1 MKLNFKYFIYFVF
14 VLLIFRSKVYSQTY
28 RLLPDTLVFC
38 EGDSAYID
46 LKQTTDLNYSITW
59 TTPYNIITNI
69 KKIKA
74 LRPGKYVV
82 KVSYPKFKSPTIDST
97 YVKLFTKQKSVVRD
111 TVLCRGSAIWLEGK
125 RSGVKYLWSTG
136 EITSKIKVV
145 SPGKYFA
152 LANYGSCL
160 VTDTFNVKLSP
171 KLEVSLPTE
180 TVFCNNNNNKVIQAN
195 ASYQL
200 ELIWSNGQL
209 GSINA
214 IVKEGTYWLKS
225 SYKNCAGSQTDT
237 IKVKFKACD
246 CEMLIP
252 NSFTPN
258 DDLKNDYFY
267 PVLTCDYS
275 YYNINITDRWG
286 NTVFYSNNI
295 NSKWDGKFKG
305 NLCPEDIYVYKIES
319 MEKGSDKKLARSGHI
334 ALIR

>member
-1 MKLNFKYFIYFVF
+1 MLAFH
-14 VLLIFRSKVYSQTY
+14 SKVYCQTL

-38 EGDSAYID
+38 EGDSAFIE
-46 LKQTTDLNYSITW
+46 LQQTPDFNYSITW

-74 LRPGKYVV
+74 LRHGKYIV
-82 KVSYPKFKSPTIDST
+82 KVSYPKFKSPIIDST
-97 YVKLFTKQKSVVRD
+97 YVKLFAKQKSVMRD
-111 TVLCRGSAIWLEGK
+111 TVLCRGSAIWLESN
-125 RSGVKYLWSTG
+125 RIDVKYLWSTG

-145 SPGKYFA
+145 NPGKYFA
-152 LANYGSCL
+152 TANYGSCL

-171 KLEVSLPTE
+171 KLEVSLATE
-180 TVFCNNNNNKVIQAN
+180 TVFCNNNNNKLIQAN

-200 ELIWSNGQL
+200 ELIWNNGQI
-209 GSINA
+209 GSINN
-214 IVKEGTYWLKS
+214 IVKEGIYWLKS
-225 SYKNCAGSQTDT
+225 SYKNCSGSQTDT

-267 PVLTCDYS
+267 PILTCEYT

-286 NTVFYSNNI
+286 NSVFYSNNI